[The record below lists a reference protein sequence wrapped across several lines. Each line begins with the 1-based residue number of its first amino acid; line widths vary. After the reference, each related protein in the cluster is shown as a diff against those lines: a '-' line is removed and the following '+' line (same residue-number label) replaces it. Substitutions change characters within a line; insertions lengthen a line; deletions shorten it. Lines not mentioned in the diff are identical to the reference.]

1 MSCRYLLRA
10 ARNSLIKPINA
21 HHNISIACIAYLHTS
36 FNFIDPQ
43 FSAEKNNINVVKG
56 FHGLHLYANE
66 YWLAHLITYAN
77 MHEITEQLP
86 VTPGSLVEQLL
97 ALCETHS
104 HLEAKLSRDPRL
116 KEGFLSEIDIGQA
129 LPSLIKSSPVLKLIQ
144 ATVGFRKSLKSEQRR
159 SGEGTSANYCL
170 LHFNSLLGRSPC

>member
-1 MSCRYLLRA
+1 VSRRYLLQA
-10 ARNSLIKPINA
+10 AGNSLVKPINA
-21 HHNISIACIAYLHTS
+21 HYNVSIACIAYLRTS

-43 FSAEKNNINVVKG
+43 FSAEQNSINVVKG

-66 YWLAHLITYAN
+66 YWLAHLIAYAN
-77 MHEITEQLP
+77 MHEITEPLP
-86 VTPGSLVEQLL
+86 VTPSSLVEQLL
-97 ALCETHS
+97 ALCETHNRTA
-104 HLEAKLSRDPRL
+104 AKLSRDPRQ

-129 LPSLIKSSPVLKLIQ
+129 LPSLIKSSPTLKLIQ

-170 LHFNSLLGRSPC
+170 LHFNTVR

>member
-1 MSCRYLLRA
+1 MSRRYLLRA

-21 HHNISIACIAYLHTS
+21 HHNVSIACIAYLCTS

-43 FSAEKNNINVVKG
+43 FSAEQNSINIVKG

-66 YWLAHLITYAN
+66 YWLTHLITYAN
-77 MHEITEQLP
+77 MRGNTEPLP

-97 ALCETHS
+97 ALCETHNRM
-104 HLEAKLSRDPRL
+104 EAKLSRDLRR

-129 LPSLIKSSPVLKLIQ
+129 LPSLIKSSPTLKLIR
-144 ATVGFRKSLKSEQRR
+144 ATVGFRKSSKSAQHR
-159 SGEGTSANYCL
+159 SGEGTSRWL
-170 LHFNSLLGRSPC
+170 LHLSF

>member
-1 MSCRYLLRA
+1 VSRRYLLRA

-21 HHNISIACIAYLHTS
+21 HHNVSIACIAYLCTS

-43 FSAEKNNINVVKG
+43 FSAEQNSINIVKG

-66 YWLAHLITYAN
+66 YWLTHLITYAN
-77 MHEITEQLP
+77 MRGNAEPLP

-97 ALCETHS
+97 ALCETHNCM
-104 HLEAKLSRDPRL
+104 EAKLSRDPRR

-129 LPSLIKSSPVLKLIQ
+129 LSNLIKSSPTLKLIQ

-159 SGEGTSANYCL
+159 SGEGT
-170 LHFNSLLGRSPC
+170 FR